1 MSLQFIRYGQV
12 DLMEMLDIEDRQ
24 MFYSGHSACPGCV
37 EALAMR
43 HILNTL
49 GPDTIAVVPPSCTAI
64 ICGAQPCNSL
74 KIPVYQTTLE
84 SSAAAASGVRR
95 ALDAQGKHD
104 TTVIVM
110 AGDGGT
116 YDIGFQAL
124 SSAVERNENMI
135 YFCFDNEGYMNTG
148 AQKSSA
154 TPLYASTGSTPAGKI
169 SKKKNLTEI
178 MAAHEIPYAATA
190 TPAHLADLVRKVKK
204 AKGIEGTRL
213 ITILIPCLDGWG
225 LPDDAGI
232 TSARL
237 AVDTGTFP
245 LYEVE
250 DGYRYTLN
258 QTTRTRPVQDY
269 LTMQKRYRHLTA
281 EELGK
286 IQATVDKSWQRLV
299 DKSAALPAA

>member
-1 MSLQFIRYGQV
+1 LELLEIQDQH
-12 DLMEMLDIEDRQ
+12 
-24 MFYSGHSACPGCV
+24 MFFSGHAACPGCV
-37 EALAMR
+37 EALSMR

-74 KIPVYQTTLE
+74 KIPVYQTSLE
-84 SSAAAASGVRR
+84 SSAAAASGIRR
-95 ALDAQGKHD
+95 ALDSQGKHD

-124 SSAVERNENMI
+124 SSAAERNEDMI

-154 TPLYASTGSTPAGKI
+154 TPLYASTGSTPAGKP
-169 SKKKNLTEI
+169 SNKKNLTEI
-178 MAAHEIPYAATA
+178 MAAHDIPYAATA
-190 TPAHLADLVRKVKK
+190 TPAHLADLVRKVEK
-204 AKGIEGTRL
+204 AKKMSGARV
-213 ITILIPCLDGWG
+213 ITVLIPCLDGWG

-232 TSARL
+232 AAARL
-237 AVDTGTFP
+237 AVDTGMFP

-250 DGYRYTLN
+250 HGERYILN
-258 QTTRTRPVQDY
+258 QTAKTRPVKDY
-269 LTMQKRYRHLTA
+269 LMMQKRYRHLTV
-281 EELGK
+281 EELNEV
-286 IQATVDKSWQRLV
+286 QASVDKSWARLV
-299 DKSAALPAA
+299 ERCAVAE